1 MTAGRDAHAE
11 FDELAVGWALRSLE
25 PDDEERFAAHLPGC
39 ARCGATVDS
48 TTAALGEI
56 AGTVPEEDP
65 PPALRDRIMAAV
77 ADEPQDQPEPPAA
90 QEPQQ
95 APRPQEPRTRRGPA
109 APPPDGDPRPATVRR
124 RRQLLA
130 AAAAALALIVGL
142 GVWNVVLRSD
152 RDHQANL
159 AQIYS
164 RAVHDVTSPGARKAE
179 LTTPAGTPMATVVNR
194 DGKVTV
200 VTVRMPE
207 NDTRRSVYV
216 LWGVPK
222 HGAPAAIGTFDVTRD
237 GINDTVVR
245 STGTGARFPVYAVS
259 HEPGRQAPTR
269 PSAVLASGTVSG

>member
-11 FDELAVGWALRSLE
+11 FDELAVGWAMHALE
-25 PDDEERFAAHLPGC
+25 PDDEERFGAHLAGC
-39 ARCGATVDS
+39 AHCAATVES
-48 TTAALGEI
+48 TTDALTEI
-56 AGTVPEEDP
+56 AGALPEEDP

-77 ADEPQDQPEPPAA
+77 AEEPQDEPEP
-90 QEPQQ
+90 QERSEPQ
-95 APRPQEPRTRRGPA
+95 RPQRPQQPRHRTPA
-109 APPPDGDPRPATVRR
+109 APPQEREPRTPTPR

-159 AQIYS
+159 AQVYS
-164 RAVHDVTSPGARKAE
+164 RAVHDVTTPGARKAE
-179 LTTPAGTPMATVVNR
+179 LTTTAGTPMATVVDR
-194 DGKVTV
+194 AGKVTV
-200 VTVRMPE
+200 VTVRMPR

-216 LWGVPK
+216 LWGVPE
-222 HGAPAAIGTFDVTRD
+222 HGAPAAIGTFDVTRG

-245 STGTGARFPVYAVS
+245 STGAGARFPAYAVS